1 MLRAAPRFLD
11 FGRARP
17 ATRGGEGDVRTA
29 RRAVL
34 RVRDG
39 PSARGRRSGDQH
51 GATRASLRLT
61 RSNRRRA

>member
-34 RVRDG
+34 RVR
-39 PSARGRRSGDQH
+39 GRTFRS
-51 GATRASLRLT
+51 RAAQRWST
-61 RSNRRRA
+61 RSDPR